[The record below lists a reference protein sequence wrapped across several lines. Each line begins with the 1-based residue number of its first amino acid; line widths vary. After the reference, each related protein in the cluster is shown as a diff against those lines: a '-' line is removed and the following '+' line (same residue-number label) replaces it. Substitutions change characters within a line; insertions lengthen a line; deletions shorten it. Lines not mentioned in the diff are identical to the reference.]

1 MYLHRGVAPAPELE
15 RGCEDRVEV
24 APAGREGGAHHRG
37 RDEAVDG
44 SRIPSK
50 NAELYASNLIW
61 TTCILGSTRWKLIRE
76 AACYY
81 C

>member
-1 MYLHRGVAPAPELE
+1 MRTHFVWANTDWLMYLHRGVAPAPELE
-15 RGCEDRVEV
+15 GGCEDRVEV

-50 NAELYASNLIW
+50 N
-61 TTCILGSTRWKLIRE
+61 T
-76 AACYY
+76 
-81 C
+81 